1 VVYLGPEGTF
11 SHFAAMAALGRAGEF
26 EPKPSIDD
34 VFAAV
39 AAREADLGLVPLE
52 NSLQGTVG
60 QSLDLFMRHDVFVQA
75 EVYCKISHALLS
87 KATDLAHVKTVYS
100 HPQPLAQCAGWLRA
114 HLPKARII
122 PTESTA
128 AAALRILKTPSAA
141 AIGHRRLG
149 EMHNL
154 NVLAARIEDLP
165 DNWTRFLIIGPA
177 DTKQENRDKTAIL
190 FNLPDK
196 PGALHSV
203 LAKLAG
209 RDINMTKLESR
220 PFRGENGKYVF
231 FAACRCEFSRAEY
244 AKLLDELR
252 ACTHASI
259 QGCYPAARIFD
270 VSGGTEV
277 IEDRARPD
285 LGRVLRPFPNPS
297 PAGGNVSPRTP
308 PTGADESFLKEGPHG
323 GNFFQKVPPWP
334 PEAIMN
340 RAAPVVVTAPPSKSC
355 PTRGAHPGARWRRR
369 VPGPACSKAKTG
381 AHPACLAP
389 WAQRL
394 RGHRRRIR
402 GRGPWPGRPQR
413 RGRGPVCWT

>member
-1 VVYLGPEGTF
+1 MAARTTSKPKTPAKPKTAAPAAPAASPEDLERFLSGVRRDIDAIDDAILDLLNRRAAASIEVGRRKSGTSQAVFKPFREKEVLKRLAAKNAGPLPTEHLRVIYREILSSSRRLQRPEKVGYLGPEGTF

-60 QSLDLFMRHDVFVQA
+60 QSLDLFMRHA
-75 EVYCKISHALLS
+75 VYIQSEIFCKISHCCLG
-87 KATDLAHVKTVYS
+87 KAERLAEVKTVYS

-149 EMHNL
+149 EMHNP

-177 DTKQENRDKTAIL
+177 DTKQENRDKTSIL

-220 PFRGENGKYVF
+220 PFRGEKWKYVF
-231 FAACRCEFSRAEY
+231 FADLQCDLSRAEY

-252 ACTHASI
+252 ACTHSLRI
-259 QGCYPAARIFD
+259 LGCYPAGPHID

-277 IEDRARPD
+277 IE
-285 LGRVLRPFPNPS
+285 
-297 PAGGNVSPRTP
+297 
-308 PTGADESFLKEGPHG
+308 E
-323 GNFFQKVPPWP
+323 
-334 PEAIMN
+334 
-340 RAAPVVVTAPPSKSC
+340 
-355 PTRGAHPGARWRRR
+355 
-369 VPGPACSKAKTG
+369 
-381 AHPACLAP
+381 
-389 WAQRL
+389 
-394 RGHRRRIR
+394 
-402 GRGPWPGRPQR
+402 
-413 RGRGPVCWT
+413 